1 MDMNRLATTIFCDE
15 NPSLPEVKRPG
26 GNEEDGN
33 SNGFTKEKPDN
44 ESGSER
50 HLV

>member
-1 MDMNRLATTIFCDE
+1 MGMNRLATTIFCDE
-15 NPSLPEVKRPG
+15 NPSPAEAKRPG
-26 GNEEDGN
+26 GNQDGN
-33 SNGFTKEKPDN
+33 SNGYTERKPDN